1 MFGDRRVVLASQS
14 ARRRELLRYIFEDYD
29 VVPSGA
35 DETPPEGVPAESVP
49 EILAVRK
56 AMFIAKNTPHDL
68 VIGCDTVVIL
78 DGVIFGKPSNLNEA
92 FAMLRALSGR
102 THSVVSGVCMC
113 CEGRTMSFSQ
123 TTEVTFYPLSDAD
136 IEKYITESS
145 PLDKAG
151 SYGIQD
157 RGGLFVKSINGDHY
171 NVIGF
176 PVARLKIELERFE
189 MIIGEENT
197 NGTF

>member
-1 MFGDRRVVLASQS
+1 MFDGKKVILASQS
-14 ARRRELLRYIFEDYD
+14 ARRRELIQYIFDDFE
-29 VVPSGA
+29 VIPSDA
-35 DETPPEGVPAESVP
+35 DETPPEGVDAEYIP

-56 AMFIAKNTPHDL
+56 AADVAKSHPDAL

-78 DGVIFGKPSNLNEA
+78 DGEIFGKPKSVEEA
-92 FAMLRALSGR
+92 FLMLKRLSGR
-102 THSVVSGVCMC
+102 THEVVSGVCLSLD
-113 CEGRTMSFSQ
+113 GRTMSFTQ
-123 TTEVTFYPLSDAD
+123 KTKVTFYPLSDED
-136 IEKYITESS
+136 ILRYISESS

-157 RGGLFVKSINGDHY
+157 RGGLFVKSLEGDHY

-189 MIIGEENT
+189 KLLERSAH
-197 NGTF
+197 GTV

>member
-1 MFGDRRVVLASQS
+1 MFDSVKVILASQS
-14 ARRRELLRYIFEDYD
+14 ARRKELLKYIFDEFEII
-29 VVPSGA
+29 PSGA
-35 DETPPEGVPAESVP
+35 DETPPDGVEPEYIP

-56 AMFIAKNTPHDL
+56 ATDVAKSHPDCL

-78 DGVIFGKPSNLNEA
+78 DGVIFGKPHDIA
-92 FAMLRALSGR
+92 DAYKMLHTLSGR
-102 THSVVSGVCMC
+102 THKVVSGVCIC
-113 CEGRTMSFSQ
+113 FNGRTMSFSQ
-123 TTEVTFYPLSDAD
+123 TTDVTFYPLSDTD
-136 IEKYITESS
+136 IESYILESS

-176 PVARLKIELERFE
+176 PIARLKIELERFE
-189 MIIGEENT
+189 KIFKEKNDS
-197 NGTF
+197 GTL